1 MLFYHASTG
10 IPASPSKGKTR
21 QATEVA
27 CLEKPN
33 IITCAELKHVI
44 ITIIRRTVNNSR
56 IAAGCKDILNIKMD
70 NIHLGRLKF
79 FTSHV
84 FSSFKKQSKHH
95 VHPMRTSPFIIFPYF
110 GKVNKK
116 MMFVGKSHCQ

>member
-1 MLFYHASTG
+1 MLFCYASTY
-10 IPASPSKGKTR
+10 IPASLPKGKTR

-56 IAAGCKDILNIKMD
+56 IAAGSKDILNIKLD

-95 VHPMRTSPFIIFPYF
+95 VHPMRTSLFIIFPYF
-110 GKVNKK
+110 GKVNRKND
-116 MMFVGKSHCQ
+116 VCR